1 MFFFFSFRSC
11 KDSGKQDDNEHV
23 LADIPNTNDD
33 TCEKKTSDESKEP
46 DKNSPLTTPEDGQL
60 ESNSNTV

>member
-1 MFFFFSFRSC
+1 MPFFFCSC

-23 LADIPNTNDD
+23 LAEVPNTNDD
-33 TCEKKTSDESKEP
+33 TREKKTSDESKEP
-46 DKNSPLTTPEDGQL
+46 AETSPQTTPEDGQL